1 MLEVLFDLLKW
12 LWRDNCLWRDGIDL
26 SKQSEKSAKC
36 RPVAAKRP
44 LVLRPETK
52 VLHHET
58 LVHVINIE
66 MLAGQPLTEITHNS
80 DTARP
85 TLIAMPLSQQLCGI
99 HRYAMATTSIRLDRD
114 LIDKATIIAK
124 ALNRTPPK
132 QIEHWAKIG
141 EIMEDNPDL
150 PYEFVRQAVVAEAE
164 REAGKL
170 ESYDFG

>member
-12 LWRDNCLWRDGIDL
+12 LWRDDCLWRDDIDL

-44 LVLRPETK
+44 LVLRSETK

-58 LVHVINIE
+58 LVHVTNIE

-85 TLIAMPLSQQLCGI
+85 TLIALNVINLSPKSPSGP
-99 HRYAMATTSIRLDRD
+99 SESPRLP
-114 LIDKATIIAK
+114 I
-124 ALNRTPPK
+124 
-132 QIEHWAKIG
+132 
-141 EIMEDNPDL
+141 
-150 PYEFVRQAVVAEAE
+150 VRQPII
-164 REAGKL
+164 
-170 ESYDFG
+170 ESTGD